1 MGVQETILKYKVDSA
16 SQKQAEASLASV
28 AGAGVKANKAIESSA
43 IQTESMLT
51 KTYKDQRDAVGD
63 LSTSF
68 GALGSVTSAFGDQL
82 GGVTEGFRIAGDS
95 LGFAEY
101 IPNLA
106 DGIKTLG
113 KSAFDSVGII
123 GTMAQGIGA
132 AVPAL
137 AGASAGF
144 LAIGLAA
151 APFVAVGIALAGVF
165 TLMAQEA
172 EDAKKSAERA
182 LGFAESSA
190 EAQVKAQQLI
200 RDGNIKGLQEAEK
213 SSKDELQLLYARQD
227 AVKGLFNE
235 AKSLGKDTA
244 VFQTRLDELNN
255 EIYDANLVHREYSSA
270 LNGSEAQ
277 LLLTTSAVVDNTE
290 AEKAHA
296 DALKMAEGT
305 LKQLD
310 SVMMSIAD
318 SDASRQLGDTREA
331 QDTLIASAREFQDLL
346 TDLADRYADHKG
358 ELEKIEADGNARIQ
372 ALRDETARKAS
383 ENATRLATL
392 TSDYYKKI
400 ADDTSKFQLS
410 QIRSQEDYQLRVR
423 RAEQDFRTSQIE
435 AIINND
441 ASAFLRNKR
450 EFETTTTRGSEDKA
464 IEDKRRQEDF
474 ANQQAENA
482 LRFETQK
489 AELDKEL
496 NAFIEAQANKVREEQ
511 IAIETRLQSEKDAY
525 QASLDDFFEKRNL
538 AQQREDEDFTL
549 SRKRRDED
557 RAIEDT
563 KRAEQLTTILSQMD
577 LKYVT
582 ELGYINKII
591 EASGKVTALLGGGVQ
606 TQGVNPQ
613 SALPAPSAGGIVV
626 NVGAVGEI
634 TTPTVLNDALNAIVN
649 AVSNGIQKAKLGK

>member
-28 AGAGVKANKAIESSA
+28 AGAGVKANKQIEASA

-82 GGVTEGFRIAGDS
+82 GGLTEGFRIAGDS

-113 KSAFDSVGII
+113 KSAFDSVGVVGSMARGI
-123 GTMAQGIGA
+123 GT

-144 LAIGLAA
+144 IAIGIAA
-151 APFVAVGIALAGVF
+151 APFVAVGIALAGAF

-172 EDAKKSAERA
+172 ERAKKATEDFIGRENA
-182 LGFAESSA
+182 RIDAQF
-190 EAQVKAQQLI
+190 EAQKLLN
-200 RDGNIKGLQEAEK
+200 DGNVKGLQDLATANREDLNVINAK
-213 SSKDELQLLYARQD
+213 IKALNELR
-227 AVKGLFNE
+227 AVEGV
-235 AKSLGKDTA
+235 DTA
-244 VFQTRLDELNN
+244 VIDEQLKALNQQAT
-255 EIYDANLVHREYSSA
+255 EGYAVFEVYSNA
-270 LNGSEAQ
+270 LNGVQAQ
-277 LLLTTSAVVDNTE
+277 TLLTTSAVKDNTE

-318 SDASRQLGDTREA
+318 SDASRRLSDTREA

-346 TDLADRYADHKG
+346 TDLADKYADHKG
-358 ELEKIEADGNARIQ
+358 ELEKIEADGNARVQ
-372 ALRDETARKAS
+372 ALRDETTRKAS

-392 TSDYYKKI
+392 TSDYYKKV

-450 EFETTTTRGSEDKA
+450 EFETTTTRGGEDKA

-496 NAFIEAQANKVREEQ
+496 NAFIESQANKVREEQ
-511 IAIETRLQSEKDAY
+511 LAIETRLQAEKDAY
-525 QASLDDFFEKRNL
+525 QASLDDFFAKRDL
-538 AQQREDEDFTL
+538 AQQREDEDFILT
-549 SRKRRDED
+549 RKRRDED

-591 EASGKVTALLGGGVQ
+591 EASGKVTALLSGGVQ